1 METSGIPH
9 ETSRTSRKLSN
20 LQGIKS
26 HIQLAT
32 HWLFVPPFSDL
43 NKASI
48 GRHGIPSIQDN
59 EFLRHAGRI
68 TPGTPCDPQPVQGGL
83 HQYKYFSSIL
93 EKKMSTKK
101 RERSEETRLSSM
113 SIVLNRPVDRQGHG
127 QRLWNLLV
135 PLFLF
140 LRSETKIIITSVS
153 FYIFDRPCFQHT
165 DLFF

>member
-48 GRHGIPSIQDN
+48 GRHGIPSIRDN

-83 HQYKYFSSIL
+83 QYKYFSSIL
-93 EKKMSTKK
+93 EKKNVHKKEGTKRRNPLIKYEHRVEST
-101 RERSEETRLSSM
+101 
-113 SIVLNRPVDRQGHG
+113 G
-127 QRLWNLLV
+127 
-135 PLFLF
+135 
-140 LRSETKIIITSVS
+140 
-153 FYIFDRPCFQHT
+153 
-165 DLFF
+165 